1 MNFHLLHAIV
11 FLAVLLF
18 FAWLSWRRRTRRHRR
33 KIRQAGRILAKL
45 DDIPHPGQR
54 LAYLRKIDPYTFEE
68 LLLEVFER
76 RGFTIQRNKRYSG
89 DGGLDGKVWCGDELY
104 LIQAKRYSNL
114 INKRHVL
121 EFIELVERFQCKGFF
136 CHTGRTSSGSKDLF
150 NGHSDILMLS
160 GSRLLDFIDLDKPFS
175 INN

>member
-1 MNFHLLHAIV
+1 MNFNLLHAIA
-11 FLAVLLF
+11 FLAVILF
-18 FAWLSWRRRTRRHRR
+18 FTWLSWRRKTRRHRR

-76 RGFTIQRNKRYSG
+76 RGFKIQRNKRYSG
-89 DGGLDGKVWCGDELY
+89 DGGLDGKVWFDGDLY
-104 LIQAKRYSNL
+104 LIQAKRYSNQ
-114 INKRHVL
+114 INKRHVQD
-121 EFIELVERFQCKGFF
+121 FIELVEVFQCKGLF
-136 CHTGRTSSGSKDLF
+136 CHTGRTSSGSKDLV

-160 GSRLLDFIDLDKPFS
+160 GSRLLDFIDLGKPFA
-175 INN
+175 IN